1 VSPTYQRS
9 LRFQRDMRKLSGEQR
24 RAFLAARDEFVDGL
38 RQRPPE
44 FTPALRVKRVQGAE
58 GIWEMSWA
66 ADGRA
71 TFRYGAEILAGQ
83 PHVVWLRIGKHA
95 ILDDPE
101 G

>member
-1 VSPTYQRS
+1 
-9 LRFQRDMRKLSGEQR
+9 MRKLSDQQR
-24 RAFLAARDEFVDGL
+24 RKFFAARDQFVDGL
-38 RQRPPE
+38 RRRPPE
-44 FTPALRVKRVQGAE
+44 FAPALRVKRVQGAE

-71 TFRYGAEILAGQ
+71 TFRYGAEMVAAQ

>member
-1 VSPTYQRS
+1 
-9 LRFQRDMRKLSGEQR
+9 MRKLTGEQG
-24 RAFLAARDEFVDGL
+24 RAFLHARDQLVDGL
-38 RQRPPE
+38 RRRPPE
-44 FTPALRVKRVQGAE
+44 FAPALRVKRVQGAE

-71 TFRYGAEILAGQ
+71 TFRYGAERVAGQ

>member
-1 VSPTYQRS
+1 
-9 LRFQRDMRKLSGEQR
+9 MRKLTGEQR
-24 RAFLAARDEFVDGL
+24 RSFLAARDQLVHGL

-44 FTPALRVKRVQGAE
+44 FAPALRVKRLQGAD

-71 TFRYGAEILAGQ
+71 TFRYGAAIVAGQ
-83 PHVVWLRIGKHA
+83 PHIVWLRIGKHA
-95 ILDDPE
+95 ILDNPE